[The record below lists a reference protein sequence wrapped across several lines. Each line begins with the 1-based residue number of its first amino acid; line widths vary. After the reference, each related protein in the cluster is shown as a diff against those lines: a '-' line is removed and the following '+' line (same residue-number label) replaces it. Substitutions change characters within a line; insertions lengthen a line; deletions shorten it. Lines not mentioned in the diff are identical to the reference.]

1 MTRNITRIA
10 NSDGIIARIRA
21 APLRKTTRKA
31 TKMMATV
38 RPKLSV
44 SVGTRYS
51 PIFAWSSPRPTT
63 RIRQTRS
70 AAFREV
76 AASQASCTNSFKSS
90 TPLKSLP
97 R

>member
-10 NSDGIIARIRA
+10 NSDGIIARTRA

-31 TKMMATV
+31 TKMIATV

-51 PIFAWSSPRPTT
+51 PIFAWSSPWPRPGGDSCAAP
-63 RIRQTRS
+63 RS
-70 AAFREV
+70 PTPRSPRRAART
-76 AASQASCTNSFKSS
+76 ASG
-90 TPLKSLP
+90 PP
-97 R
+97 RL